1 MRLNDPLYTPYEI
14 NGKIIELDLSF
25 DNILDVLDVLNDE
38 TLDEYDKLS
47 LSCDLL
53 VSNIELNVEENKNE
67 NDSDDNET
75 KEPIELNTDEKSELY
90 LYVKDTYIE
99 IGEENFIE
107 RDILGN
113 PMPDQS
119 EKTIDFEK
127 DAKFIFASFF
137 ALGINLYDQQGK
149 LTWMEFQALMNA
161 LPDDSIMSKIINIRN
176 YKPQA
181 GESPEYKEQMF
192 KLQKKYSLIEREE
205 EEDV

>member
-53 VSNIELNVEENKNE
+53 VSNIELNVEGNDNDSNE
-67 NDSDDNET
+67 NVIE
-75 KEPIELNTDEKSELY
+75 KPIELNADEKSELY

>member
-14 NGKIIELDLSF
+14 NNKTIELDLSF
-25 DNILDVLDVLNDE
+25 DNVLDVLDVLNDE
-38 TLDEYDKLS
+38 TLEEFDKLN
-47 LSCDLL
+47 LCCDLL
-53 VSNIELNVEENKNE
+53 IANIEMNTEESDSDENKIKK
-67 NDSDDNET
+67 S
-75 KEPIELNTDEKSELY
+75 IELNTDEKSELY
-90 LYVKDTYIE
+90 LYVKDNYIE

-137 ALGINLYDQQGK
+137 ALGINLFDQQGK

-176 YKPQA
+176 YKPQV
-181 GESPEYKEQMF
+181 GESPEHKEQMF
-192 KLQKKYSLIEREE
+192 KLQKKYSLTEG
-205 EEDV
+205 EEDEDV

>member
-25 DNILDVLDVLNDE
+25 DNVLDVLDVLNDE
-38 TLDEYDKLS
+38 TLEEFDKLN
-47 LSCDLL
+47 LCCDLL
-53 VSNIELNVEENKNE
+53 VA
-67 NDSDDNET
+67 ND
-75 KEPIELNTDEKSELY
+75 EPVDLTMEEKSEFY
-90 LYVKDTYIE
+90 MFVKDNYIE

-161 LPDDSIMSKIINIRN
+161 LPDDSIMTKIINIRN

>member
-38 TLDEYDKLS
+38 TLDEYDKLN

-53 VSNIELNVEENKNE
+53 VSNIELNVEENN
-67 NDSDDNET
+67 NDSDDNVIE
-75 KEPIELNTDEKSELY
+75 KPIKLNADEKSELY

>member
-53 VSNIELNVEENKNE
+53 VSNIELNVEENE
-67 NDSDDNET
+67 NDSDNNET

-161 LPDDSIMSKIINIRN
+161 LPDDSIMTKIINIRN
-176 YKPQA
+176 YKPQT

-192 KLQKKYSLIEREE
+192 KLQKKYSLTDGEE

>member
-14 NGKIIELDLSF
+14 NNKTIELDLSF
-25 DNILDVLDVLNDE
+25 DNVLDVLDVLNDE
-38 TLDEYDKLS
+38 TLEEFDKLN
-47 LSCDLL
+47 LCCDLL
-53 VSNIELNVEENKNE
+53 IDNIEMNIEES
-67 NDSDDNET
+67 DSDENEI
-75 KEPIELNTDEKSELY
+75 KKSIELNTDEKSELY
-90 LYVKDTYIE
+90 LYVKDNYIE

-137 ALGINLYDQQGK
+137 ALGINLFDQQGK

-192 KLQKKYSLIEREE
+192 KLQKKYSLTEG
-205 EEDV
+205 EEDEDV

>member
-38 TLDEYDKLS
+38 TLDEYDKLN

-53 VSNIELNVEENKNE
+53 VSNIELNVEENN
-67 NDSDDNET
+67 NDSDDNVIE
-75 KEPIELNTDEKSELY
+75 KLIELNVDEKSELY

>member
-53 VSNIELNVEENKNE
+53 VSNIELNVEENE

-161 LPDDSIMSKIINIRN
+161 LPDDSIMTKIINIRN
-176 YKPQA
+176 YTPQA

>member
-14 NGKIIELDLSF
+14 NNKTIELDLSF
-25 DNILDVLDVLNDE
+25 DNVLDVLDVLNDE
-38 TLDEYDKLS
+38 TLEEFDKLN
-47 LSCDLL
+47 LCCDLL
-53 VSNIELNVEENKNE
+53 IANIEMYIEES
-67 NDSDDNET
+67 DSDEDEI
-75 KEPIELNTDEKSELY
+75 KKSIELNTDEKSELY

-192 KLQKKYSLIEREE
+192 KLQKKYSLTEG
-205 EEDV
+205 EEDEDV